1 MTINGIA
8 LAIALAMCA
17 VAYFCGYMSGR
28 SDGYMSRVNDEHKK
42 RERKEGRK

>member
-8 LAIALAMCA
+8 LAIAFGMCA

-28 SDGYMSRVNDEHKK
+28 SDEREEW
-42 RERKEGRK
+42 ERKERK

>member
-28 SDGYMSRVNDEHKK
+28 ADE
-42 RERKEGRK
+42 REKNRK

>member
-17 VAYFCGYMSGR
+17 FSYFCGYMSGR
-28 SDGYMSRVNDEHKK
+28 SDEREVW
-42 RERKEGRK
+42 ERKERK